1 MFKASKQQSGK
12 KKKSMVHLSVFS
24 VKQISMIFLWLI
36 EPKVRVVGFLF

>member
-1 MFKASKQQSGK
+1 MFKASKQQSG